1 MNIVIPKTMDKC
13 TIELYLDLE
22 YNDDIIKNKSQYWFD
37 TAQSFSSVISGK
49 TGVLIPINSMSIA
62 RGSYDSNY
70 RNGQVVIIIT
80 SISKLYDDDRFKD
93 AIKDYI
99 KLLIAALKCSAD
111 FYISKEQ
118 VYSYADSK

>member
-13 TIELYLDLE
+13 TINLYLDLE

-37 TAQSFSSVISGK
+37 TVQSFSSVISGK
-49 TGVLIPINSMSIA
+49 TGVVIPINSVSIA
-62 RGSYDSNY
+62 RGSYDNNY
-70 RNGQVVIIIT
+70 RNGQVVITIT

-99 KLLIAALKCSAD
+99 KLLIVALKCRSD

-118 VYSYADSK
+118 IYSYTDPK